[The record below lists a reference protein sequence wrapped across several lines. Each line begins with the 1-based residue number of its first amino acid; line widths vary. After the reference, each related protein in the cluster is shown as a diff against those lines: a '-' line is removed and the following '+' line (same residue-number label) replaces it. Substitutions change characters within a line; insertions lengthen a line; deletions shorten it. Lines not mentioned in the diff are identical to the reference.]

1 MSEPSTPPISKL
13 LLCIPLFI
21 TFLKIGPT
29 TFGGGYAILPIIDK
43 EITGRR
49 QWLREDEM
57 SEITALSA
65 AAPGGIGINV
75 ASLVGY
81 RIAGLP
87 GLLVSVIGISLP
99 TIAIMLMMC
108 LGAAHYSH
116 YPWVQAALIGI
127 KPTVIALIAYAA
139 IRMGRQTLNNM
150 LAWILVAICFLL
162 LLLTAINPLII
173 LLLGSLVGLSAA
185 YMRNRFLRR
194 HSTKKHQLKDHN
206 TYHSSSS
213 AR

>member
-1 MSEPSTPPISKL
+1 MSEPSIPPIPKL

-43 EITGRR
+43 EVTGRR

-99 TIAIMLMMC
+99 TIVIMLTLC

-139 IRMGRQTLNNM
+139 IRMGRQILNDK
-150 LAWILVAICFLL
+150 LAWILVAICSLL
-162 LLLTAINPLII
+162 LLFTTINPLII
-173 LLLGSLVGLSAA
+173 LLLGASAGLGAA
-185 YMRNRFLRR
+185 YRRYRSLRR
-194 HSTKKHQLKDHN
+194 RSTKKHQAEDHN
-206 TYHSSSS
+206 TYHSSTS